1 MDPQRFREAYQRFQ
15 LLDDKTYKL
24 RNRDR
29 LSLGPPTTQQM
40 EEKLRD
46 LCEYTL
52 ELKTI
57 LQELFLSIAGKQGE
71 SGPVSGGE

>member
-1 MDPQRFREAYQRFQ
+1 MDSKRFREAYQRFQ

-40 EEKLRD
+40 EEKVRD
-46 LCEYTL
+46 LCEYTV

-57 LQELFLSIAGKQGE
+57 LQELFLSIAGKPGEAGPQSDQG
-71 SGPVSGGE
+71 